1 MAQILRHG
9 NTPLW
14 GVYDQDILASN
25 DNSGIILD
33 SYNYSVEVKDYE
45 QLDEAG
51 RVVGYMV
58 YDQVVNYDMS
68 GTILYGGATEV
79 DGYSPA
85 HDSQAS
91 QHFGINCNKGV
102 GQVFTS
108 IAIHNNL
115 GGVNK
120 NITKPSKAIVKSY
133 SVNTS
138 QGGAATFSLSG
149 TIYDFSNGTNCQ
161 N

>member
-9 NTPLW
+9 KTPLW
-14 GVYDQDILASN
+14 GVYDQDISSIGG
-25 DNSGIILD
+25 NSGIILD

-58 YDQVVNYDMS
+58 YDQTVNYDMS
-68 GTILYGGATEV
+68 GTILYSGNIDN
-79 DGYSPA
+79 DGYSLA
-85 HDSQAS
+85 HDSNAKM
-91 QHFGINCNKGV
+91 HFSINCNKGV
-102 GQVFTS
+102 GQVFSS

-115 GGVNK
+115 GGVNCK
-120 NITKPSKAIVKSY
+120 ISNPSKAIVKSY

-149 TIYDFSNGTNCQ
+149 TIYNFPTCQ

>member
-9 NTPLW
+9 KTPLW
-14 GVYDQDILASN
+14 GVYNQDISADSGN
-25 DNSGIILD
+25 NGIILD

-51 RVVGYMV
+51 RVVGYLV
-58 YDQVVNYDMS
+58 YDQTVNYDMS
-68 GTILYGGATEV
+68 GTILYGGST
-79 DGYSPA
+79 DSNGYSPA
-85 HDSQAS
+85 HDSHAQE
-91 QHFGINCNKGV
+91 HFSINCNHGV
-102 GQVFTS
+102 GAIFSS

-120 NITKPSKAIVKSY
+120 GITNPSKAIVKSY

-149 TIYDFSNGTNCQ
+149 TIYDFSNATNCQ
-161 N
+161 G

>member
-9 NTPLW
+9 KTPLW
-14 GVYDQDILASN
+14 GVYDQDILAN
-25 DNSGIILD
+25 GDNHGIILD

-68 GTILYGGATEV
+68 GTILYGGSTDV
-79 DGYSPA
+79 DGFSAA
-85 HDSQAS
+85 HDSQAY

-102 GQVFTS
+102 GEVFTT

-120 NITKPSKAIVKSY
+120 GITNPSKAIVKSY

-149 TIYDFSNGTNCQ
+149 TIYDFTNATNC
-161 N
+161 NN

>member
-9 NTPLW
+9 KTPLW
-14 GVYDQDILASN
+14 GVYNQDILESG

-51 RVVGYMV
+51 RVVGYLV
-58 YDQVVNYDMS
+58 YDQTVNYDMS
-68 GTILYGGATEV
+68 GTILYGGST
-79 DGYSPA
+79 DIQGYTPA
-85 HDSQAS
+85 HDSNAS
-91 QHFGINCNKGV
+91 KNFTINCNRGV
-102 GQVFTS
+102 GEVFSS

-115 GGVNK
+115 GGVNQ

-149 TIYDFSNGTNCQ
+149 TIYDFTSSTNC
-161 N
+161 NN